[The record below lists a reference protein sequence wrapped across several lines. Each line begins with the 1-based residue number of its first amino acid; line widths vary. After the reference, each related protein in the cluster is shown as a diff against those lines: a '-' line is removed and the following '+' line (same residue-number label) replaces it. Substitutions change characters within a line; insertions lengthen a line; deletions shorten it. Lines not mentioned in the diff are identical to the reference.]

1 MAQPCISYPDIF
13 PKGTIFDKFPFLL
26 PNLVCAVILTFGVL
40 IGILFLE
47 ETHEEL
53 KLRHDVGLQAG
64 KWILAKVTRNPKR
77 RQPSDKDVHAD
88 MDESRSLL
96 EDEMPPGYRT
106 TEGSPRQPSSRAES
120 PSSTVFSRSERR
132 KRAGMQKT
140 FTKQVILNIIGYGI
154 LA

>member
-1 MAQPCISYPDIF
+1 M
-13 PKGTIFDKFPFLL
+13 
-26 PNLVCAVILTFGVL
+26 ILAFGVL

-53 KLRHDVGLQAG
+53 KLRNDVGLQAG
-64 KWILAKVTRNPKR
+64 QWILAKVIRNPKR
-77 RQPSDKDVHAD
+77 RQPTDKDAHAD

-96 EDEMPPGYRT
+96 EDELPPGYRT

-120 PSSTVFSRSERR
+120 PNAAALTRFERS

-140 FTKQVILNIIGYGI
+140 FTKQVVLNIIGYGI